1 MRAIFIFLL
10 LSTNVAIAQQINN
23 IKVKCLNL
31 IYEDTTILYTGID
44 NYIKIVYSN
53 PNDTD
58 YTISIIGGIIKKQKN
73 HYVINVKD
81 PNRVTLLLK
90 NNNSELPKTE
100 KIFFF
105 IKPFQPLIPMLCN
118 TIGGHIKRNE
128 LLKEEKITLNYS
140 KVEYL
145 KKQFSIFGFKLVYT
159 DNNGNTKELKSNSEA
174 LTNEQKEAIESLLP
188 GQKFYI
194 ENVEIHDS
202 YGNKIP
208 SENVAFIVD
217 VE

>member
-1 MRAIFIFLL
+1 MKAVVIILL
-10 LSTNVAIAQQINN
+10 LSTNVAFAQQTNN

-31 IYEDTTILYTGID
+31 INEDTTILYTGIN
-44 NYIKIVYSN
+44 NYIKIVYGN

-73 HYVINVKD
+73 HYIINVKD

-128 LLKEEKITLNYS
+128 LLKEEKIILHYS
-140 KVEYL
+140 KAEYL
-145 KKQFSIFGFKLVYT
+145 KKQFAISGFKLVYT
-159 DNNGNTKELKSNSEA
+159 DNEGNTKELKSNSEA

-188 GQKFYI
+188 EQKFYI
-194 ENVEIHDS
+194 EDVEIHDT
-202 YGNKIP
+202 YGNRIP
-208 SENVAFIVD
+208 SKNVAFIID
-217 VE
+217 AE